1 MSESHVNRQKPIAII
16 IICFIGIINAS
27 QLIFMVLSPVSK
39 QLRELEINN
48 RPRLGRI
55 FVCL

>member
-1 MSESHVNRQKPIAII
+1 MFKLNVGMHNFR
-16 IICFIGIINAS
+16 GIDG
-27 QLIFMVLSPVSK
+27 V
-39 QLRELEINN
+39 RELEINN

>member
-1 MSESHVNRQKPIAII
+1 MSESHVNRKKPIAII